1 MKVKIEKL
9 QNTYSLQ
16 IEYNVSARLPEV
28 WNILA
33 SNEGF
38 AKWFPE
44 LHLECKEDRK
54 LLVFEMEDF
63 REEMQI
69 LSYLP
74 LETISYTWDSARVE
88 FRLAEHELGT
98 QIEFREEIPSDFGNE
113 FADAGKDMAG
123 WLVQNECI
131 SLLLEGKTVPEIEAL
146 QEKWQTFVANQLD

>member
-9 QNTYSLQ
+9 ENAYSLQ
-16 IEYNVSARLPEV
+16 IEYKVSARLPEV

-33 SNEGF
+33 TNEGF
-38 AKWFPE
+38 SKWFPE
-44 LHLECKEDRK
+44 LHLENKADSK

-74 LETISYTWDSARVE
+74 LESISYTWDSARVE

-98 QIEFREEIPSDFGNE
+98 HIAFHEEIPLDFGNE

-131 SLLLEGKTVPEIEAL
+131 ILLLEGKSVPESKAL
-146 QEKWQTFVANQLD
+146 QEKWQSFVASQLN